1 MNPYEHPQPPAIPD
15 ARLRRRRSPIFILG
29 IVQRSGTNYLNN
41 LLLKHPDVRS
51 PGIVWE
57 DFYLAP
63 ADHLNAY
70 AASLQPSWNANWTAQ
85 LQTALGPDAV
95 LCHLGEGLLR
105 LMESQYRYCI
115 EAGTQAP
122 PADQPVSLVTATPN
136 TRHLDQ
142 FFRLFPDAAPLLI
155 VRDGRAVVESGV
167 RSFAWD
173 YEEAMRMW
181 TGSGQRILDFC
192 QRPEHAERF
201 LLTRYETLYLEPK
214 NEMRRILDF
223 LQLDSA
229 RFDFDVCDTLG
240 VMGSSELKQ
249 GEAVSLH
256 WKYVEKSKDFNP
268 LARASHWPEALRQR
282 FLHIAGP
289 TMVALGYELS
299 VSDMANRAR
308 WSGWNHAMDR
318 LYAVEL
324 KLRHTLPGGAAL
336 IKRLRYRMLNAPKS
350 DPTPATQ
357 AA

>member
-1 MNPYEHPQPPAIPD
+1 
-15 ARLRRRRSPIFILG
+15 LRRHRSPIFILG

-70 AASLQPSWNANWTAQ
+70 AASLQPSWNTHWTAQ

-95 LCHLGEGLLR
+95 LRHLGDGLIR
-105 LMESQYRYCI
+105 LMESQYRHCVEI
-115 EAGTQAP
+115 GKQAP
-122 PADQPVSLVTATPN
+122 PSGKPVSLVTATPN
-136 TRHLDQ
+136 TRNLDQ
-142 FFRLFPDAAPLLI
+142 FFRLFPDAAPVLI

-167 RSFAWD
+167 RSFGWD

-181 TGSGQRILDFC
+181 VGSGQRILDFC
-192 QRPEHAERF
+192 QRPEHVGRF

-223 LQLDSA
+223 LQLDSG

-240 VMGSSELKQ
+240 VMGSSDLKQ
-249 GEAVSLH
+249 GEAASLH
-256 WKYVEKSKDFNP
+256 WKYVDKPKDFNP
-268 LARASHWPEALRQR
+268 LARASHWPESMRQR
-282 FLHIAGP
+282 FLYIAGP
-289 TMVALGYELS
+289 TMAALGYELP
-299 VSDMANRAR
+299 DADRANRSR
-308 WSGWNHAMDR
+308 WSNWNHAMDW
-318 LYAVEL
+318 LYTAEL
-324 KLRHTLPGGAAL
+324 KLRPTLPGAAAL
-336 IKRLRYRMLNAPKS
+336 LKRLRYRMLNAPTTQA
-350 DPTPATQ
+350 TPATQ